1 MNPHVKTKAS
11 VRKLKMSLF
20 ANAAK
25 VGRVKLVKKKVNDK
39 KYIYF
44 ESGEYYEEYGE
55 FVMMKQLLFVGICS
69 SWTFLSFSVQ

>member
-39 KYIYF
+39 KNIYILKVENIMRNM
-44 ESGEYYEEYGE
+44 ES
-55 FVMMKQLLFVGICS
+55 
-69 SWTFLSFSVQ
+69 LS